1 NMAETES
8 PPKPGLLTSIDQLTD
23 GIFNQPIA
31 ERTAKEEAA
40 AQRMMEN
47 KAALKEMPEP
57 PPVEPAPGVKPDEKH
72 EDDLVIDGLK
82 IEQPAEIK
90 SEQGVR
96 SWKGAKDAFIKKSAE
111 YEKRIKDMETR
122 LSTGPSPEILQAHEA
137 KLAELQK
144 ERDDLNERLG
154 RASIER

>member
-1 NMAETES
+1 MAETES
-8 PPKPGLLTSIDQLTD
+8 SPKSGLLTSIDQLTD

-40 AQRMMEN
+40 AQRLMEN
-47 KAALKEMPEP
+47 KPPPPAAP
-57 PPVEPAPGVKPDEKH
+57 PPVAPAPGVKPDEKH